1 MILQTTVPRSKH
13 DTVILEAWLQPMTE
27 PGLSGR
33 REGWAMGR
41 TKASSGLSAEE
52 YGRILSFFDQCGP
65 DGPRKVEEKM
75 GIPHKEDKLP
85 QEPVP
90 RQPAPQSST
99 RCIHALCLI
108 PHAHHIHMLLPPNS
122 PNIILVIISQI
133 QSCPLTY
140 YPPYSMRCSRG
151 VLCSMHTST
160 VVVNTVNTG
169 NTFNNTVDT
178 VNSTN

>member
-90 RQPAPQSST
+90 RQPAPQSYT
-99 RCIHALCLI
+99 RCIHALCLM

-122 PNIILVIISQI
+122 PAILRVRLYDIA
-133 QSCPLTY
+133 L
-140 YPPYSMRCSRG
+140 
-151 VLCSMHTST
+151 
-160 VVVNTVNTG
+160 
-169 NTFNNTVDT
+169 
-178 VNSTN
+178 